1 MCRDNKSFIS
11 KHILNICQVN
21 YKDPTNFIYI
31 INNKTIDDY
40 KSNNIL
46 LKLCISS
53 YEIPEFGFILG

>member
-1 MCRDNKSFIS
+1 MFKNMCRDNKSFIS

-40 KSNNIL
+40 KSNNIWDYVKL

-53 YEIPEFGFILG
+53 